1 MNDFHGT
8 NGYPTAC
15 HVTRKTNRSNQLRA
29 SGLRRNQPPIELPTV
44 KRTGWD
50 IPGGFEASKINR
62 RPWLAAEFSVSI
74 NAVFLSDAR
83 YPNGV
88 PLMPLSIW
96 EYLRARTRDAVL
108 AGFNDA
114 LDLVEQGDSNGNQH
128 VAATQLVTRMKLQA
142 ERTLP
147 EPSDGP
153 RPSVHTQPSTN
164 GHAAHAVSELL
175 ATPQKPSGNARRP
188 VEFDDELEQRLDAA
202 APQNGKEKPSAADA
216 RPAGPPPG
224 RLTEKKRRGR
234 PPKNKQD

>member
-1 MNDFHGT
+1 M
-8 NGYPTAC
+8 PC
-15 HVTRKTNRSNQLRA
+15 
-29 SGLRRNQPPIELPTV
+29 
-44 KRTGWD
+44 
-50 IPGGFEASKINR
+50 
-62 RPWLAAEFSVSI
+62 
-74 NAVFLSDAR
+74 FLSDAR

-114 LDLVEQGDSNGNQH
+114 LDLVEQGDSNGSQH
-128 VAATQLVTRMKLQA
+128 VAATQLVARMRLQA

-147 EPSDGP
+147 EPNHEPNVGSEPSDGP

-175 ATPQKPSGNARRP
+175 ASPPKPAATSRKP

-202 APQNGKEKPSAADA
+202 ATQNGKEKPSAADA
-216 RPAGPPPG
+216 RPASPAPG
-224 RLTEKKRRGR
+224 RLTERKRRGR